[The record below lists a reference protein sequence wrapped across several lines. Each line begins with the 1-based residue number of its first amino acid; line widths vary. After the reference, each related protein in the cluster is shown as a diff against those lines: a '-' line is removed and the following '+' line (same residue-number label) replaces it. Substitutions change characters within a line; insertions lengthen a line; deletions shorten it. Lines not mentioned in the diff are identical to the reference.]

1 VLQSLEIENYQSL
14 KRLKLALGQF
24 TVITGPTGSG
34 KSAVIRALRMLAFN
48 AKGTGYITRGEK
60 TCKVMAVTD
69 DGLGVAIVRGGRG
82 QDAYVLDVLGEQ
94 KRFTKLGGQVPE
106 QVTECLQVGELNL
119 AGQFD
124 SPYLLG
130 SSAGEVA
137 RTLGKLTN
145 VTLVFGAARE
155 AGRRKQR
162 IADRLK
168 DRQADLERLRE
179 QAQTFAGLGHRR
191 QAVRAAEE
199 ALERAQALQ
208 VRAQRLRSLM
218 ASLAAAQAVLGQAA
232 AAVPQVPSLERAEQA
247 VARAARLRALLD
259 QQAQAVSAQQ
269 QAILAVSEAAGSA
282 AGLDLDYKALLKQAG
297 RCPVCGQPV
306 S

>member
-1 VLQSLEIENYQSL
+1 MLQSLEIENYQSL
-14 KRLKLALGQF
+14 KHLKLRLGQF
-24 TVITGPTGSG
+24 TVIIGPTGSG

-60 TCKVMAVTD
+60 TCKVRATAD
-69 DGLGVAIVRGGRG
+69 DGLTVSLTRGGRG
-82 QDAYVLDVLGEQ
+82 SDSYELDGFGHVETY
-94 KRFTKLGGQVPE
+94 TKLGGQVPGD
-106 QVTECLQVGELNL
+106 VTRALQVGELNL

-168 DRQADLERLRE
+168 DRQADLERLHE
-179 QAQTFAGLGHRR
+179 QAQTFAGLGRRR

-208 VRAQRLRSLM
+208 VRAARLRSLM
-218 ASLAAAQAVLGQAA
+218 ASLAAAQVVLGQAA

-247 VARAARLRALLD
+247 VARAARLRALLA
-259 QQAQAVSAQQ
+259 QQTQAVSAQQ

-297 RCPVCGQPV
+297 RCPVCEQPV